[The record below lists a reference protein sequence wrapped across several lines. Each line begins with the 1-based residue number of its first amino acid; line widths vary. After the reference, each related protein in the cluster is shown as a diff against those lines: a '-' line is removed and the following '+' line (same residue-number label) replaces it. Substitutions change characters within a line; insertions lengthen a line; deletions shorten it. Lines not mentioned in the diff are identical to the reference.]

1 MFSVFKCFFNLRT
14 YFKHGKHE
22 KQRKIKFIYS
32 EKATIFLE
40 ISPLLLFT
48 VHTDNS
54 KGEISQNFGAFSEY
68 MNFTNLFLFLLSS
81 YIYGTRISKVYL
93 DIAVYLQWC
102 HLISQANF
110 ILTFFDILILQA
122 SMIRISID
130 TCQIIAIRIGI

>member
-1 MFSVFKCFFNLRT
+1 MV
-14 YFKHGKHE
+14 
-22 KQRKIKFIYS
+22 KFIYS
-32 EKATIFLE
+32 KKATK
-40 ISPLLLFT
+40 ISTIYLFYALP
-48 VHTDNS
+48 V
-54 KGEISQNFGAFSEY
+54 KYLVEISQNFGAFSEY

-130 TCQIIAIRIGI
+130 TCQIIAIRIGIWMKIEVGTLMG